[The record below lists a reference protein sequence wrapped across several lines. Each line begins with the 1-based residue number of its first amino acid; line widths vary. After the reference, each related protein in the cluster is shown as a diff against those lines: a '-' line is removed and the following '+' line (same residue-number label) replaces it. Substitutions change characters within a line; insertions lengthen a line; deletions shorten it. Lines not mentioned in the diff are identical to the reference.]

1 MNRKLIIRIA
11 VYVVLALVLLLGLY
25 LAWTK
30 VLVPLFDT
38 SAEDAGYVPDVRRF
52 TGSDEEY
59 FELDSDN
66 ITFKLDPTTTHFTVT
81 DKRTGKVWSSEAVG
95 VDDTSTALNEKN
107 RLKSIFTLKFKNS
120 AGKEPI
126 YTSYE
131 YSAANAL
138 YNVEWEDEDQ
148 TAVRVTFTVGNIPR
162 IYMFPPAIT
171 EDDYNAIMESAKA
184 YDKANKN
191 AGYAKTLENNYLLKG
206 EGAYRKKDDV
216 AALQEMYPD
225 LMDTRLYV
233 LTSTDVQKHIAEK
246 LEAVFFNAGYTMDDY
261 ERDVARK
268 VTSEEDEV
276 SEDELA
282 TTAAVFTISIVYR
295 LDGDDLVVEVP
306 LQDILYNPDAPITA
320 LTLLPAFGSAN
331 DKAEGYILV
340 PEGTGALIRFNNG
353 KTKQSAYYANMYGID
368 WATVQKEITNET
380 RITFPVFGIA
390 TEGSS
395 FLCILEDGRSWAGIN
410 ANIPRQPNYDGT
422 YNSASA
428 SYTLIHGDSYDV
440 AERSNSTVYMFEQQL
455 PEGKLSQRYRFV
467 ASDDYMD
474 MAAAY
479 REYLTDAY
487 PEEMSRIA
495 DSEGVTV
502 VDMVGAID
510 KVQQRFGVPTNVP
523 IPLTD
528 YNQATK
534 LLKELIDAKLPN
546 LTVRYSGWMNGGLNQ
561 DILNDI
567 RLMSEMGKE
576 SELMTFTETA
586 KKAGVPLY
594 LDGLTN
600 YARDSGLTEGFLA
613 LRDAAQFTT
622 REEVEIPEF
631 SPIWAGP
638 QSWRDTYYLLKPSLI
653 MSNTDVLSDAVT
665 EYGAAGVSLRD
676 IGYLISADYNPK
688 AVVTREEVR
697 LSHMQKLKELQL
709 KGQLVMTRSGND
721 YAVPYSDIIT
731 DIDFDGGR
739 YQIIDEYVPFYAAV
753 LHGTVPYTGEAYNLA
768 RDREELLLRSAE
780 MGASLQFCLM
790 ASNVEELQDS
800 WFSEY
805 YGADVTRVKATMLQT
820 IREYNEALGGTFD
833 QLIVDHER
841 NGNVTVTTF
850 ENGTRVY
857 VNYGYSA
864 VEMDGVTLEAR
875 SYKSVKEAIE

>member
-1 MNRKLIIRIA
+1 MNRKKIIRIS
-11 VYVVLALVLLLGLY
+11 VYIVLALVLLLGLY

-30 VLVPLFDT
+30 VIVPLFD
-38 SAEDAGYVPDVRRF
+38 SEADEAPYVADIRRYAS
-52 TGSDEEY
+52 SDEE

-66 ITFKLDPTTTHFTVT
+66 IHFELNPDTTHFTVT

-107 RLKSIFTLKFKNS
+107 RLKSVFTLKYKNS

-126 YTSYE
+126 FTSYE

-148 TAVRVTFTVGNIPR
+148 TAIRVTFTVGNIPR
-162 IYMFPPAIT
+162 IYMYPPAIT
-171 EDDYNAIMESAKA
+171 EEDMKTILANVTVSKDKRTIENA
-184 YDKANKN
+184 YQ
-191 AGYAKTLENNYLLKG
+191 LKG
-206 EGAYRKKDDV
+206 EGKYGKKDDV
-216 AALQEMYPD
+216 AALQEQYPD
-225 LMDTRLYV
+225 LLDTRLWI
-233 LTSTDVQKHIAEK
+233 LINPDMRENEAAK
-246 LEAVFFNAGYTMDDY
+246 LEKAFFDNGYTVDDY
-261 ERDVARK
+261 ERDFARL
-268 VTSEEDEV
+268 VQTEEE
-276 SEDELA
+276 ENA
-282 TTAAVFTISIVYR
+282 TDAAVFTISVVYR
-295 LDGDDLVVEVP
+295 LDGDDLLVEVP
-306 LQDILYNPDAPITA
+306 LQDIRYNPTAPITA

-331 DKAEGYILV
+331 DKTDGYILV

-380 RITFPVFGIA
+380 RITFPAFGMA

-395 FLCILEDGRSWAGIN
+395 FLCILEDGRSWAGIS
-410 ANIPRQPNYDGT
+410 ANIPGQPNYEGA

-428 SYTLIHGDSYDV
+428 TYTLIHGDSYDV
-440 AERSNSTVYMFEQQL
+440 AERSNSTVFMFEQNL

-474 MAAAY
+474 MATAY
-479 REYLTDAY
+479 REYLMAAY
-487 PEEMSRIA
+487 PEMNRVA
-495 DSEGVTV
+495 DSESVTV

-528 YNQATK
+528 YKQATELLNK
-534 LLKELIDAKLPN
+534 LIAENLPN

-561 DILNDI
+561 DILNKI

-576 SELMTFTETA
+576 SDLKAFAETA
-586 KKAGVPLY
+586 KNAGVPLY
-594 LDGLTN
+594 LDGLTS
-600 YARDSGLTEGFLA
+600 YARDSGLAEGFLA

-638 QSWRDTYYLLKPSLI
+638 QEWRDTYYLLKPSLI
-653 MSNTDVLSDAVT
+653 MSNTDVLSNAVN

-697 LSHMQKLKELQL
+697 LSHMQKLQELHT

-721 YAVPYSDIIT
+721 YAVPYSDIVT

-790 ASNVEELQDS
+790 AGNVEELQDS

-805 YGADVTRVKATMLQT
+805 YGADVERVYPTMIQT
-820 IREYNEALGGTFD
+820 IREYNEKMSGTFD
-833 QLIVDHER
+833 QLITDHER
-841 NGNVTVTTF
+841 TGEVAVTTF

-864 VEMDGVTLEAR
+864 VEMDGLTLEAR
-875 SYKSVKEAIE
+875 SYQTVKEAIE

>member
-1 MNRKLIIRIA
+1 MNRKKIVRISA
-11 VYVVLALVLLLGLY
+11 YVVLALVLLLGLY

-30 VLVPLFDT
+30 VIVPLFDT
-38 SAEDAGYVPDVRRF
+38 SDEDVGYVADIRRYAG
-52 TGSDEEY
+52 TDED

-66 ITFKLDPTTTHFTVT
+66 IHFELDPETTHFTVT

-107 RLKSIFTLKFKNS
+107 RLKSIFTLKYKNS

-126 YTSYE
+126 FTSYE

-148 TAVRVTFTVGNIPR
+148 TAIRVTFTVGDIPR
-162 IYMFPPAIT
+162 IYMYPPAIT
-171 EDDYNAIMESAKA
+171 EEDMKTVLANVAVSKDKRTIENA
-184 YDKANKN
+184 YQ
-191 AGYAKTLENNYLLKG
+191 LKG
-206 EGAYRKKDDV
+206 EGKYGKKDDV
-216 AALQEMYPD
+216 AALQEQYPD
-225 LMDTRLYV
+225 LLDTRLWI
-233 LTSTDVQKHIAEK
+233 LINPDMRENDAAK
-246 LEAVFFNAGYTMDDY
+246 LEKAFFDSGYTVEDY
-261 ERDVARK
+261 ERDFARK
-268 VTSEEDEV
+268 VTAAEEEG
-276 SEDELA
+276 
-282 TTAAVFTISIVYR
+282 TTTSAVFTISVVYR

-306 LQDILYNPDAPITA
+306 LQDLRYNPDAPITS

-331 DKAEGYILV
+331 NKAEGYILV
-340 PEGTGALIRFNNG
+340 PEGAGALIRFNNG

-395 FLCILEDGRSWAGIN
+395 FLCILEDGRSWAGIS
-410 ANIPRQPNYDGT
+410 ANVPGQPNYEGT

-455 PEGKLSQRYRFV
+455 PEGKISQRYRFV

-474 MAAAY
+474 MAASY
-479 REYLTDAY
+479 RDYLLAAY
-487 PEEMSRIA
+487 PEEMNRIA
-495 DSEGVTV
+495 DSQSVTV

-528 YNQATK
+528 YAQATELLNK
-534 LLKELIDAKLPN
+534 LIAEDLPN

-561 DILNDI
+561 DILNKI
-567 RLMSEMGKE
+567 RLMSEMGSE
-576 SELMTFTETA
+576 SELKTFTETA
-586 KKAGVPLY
+586 KNAGVPLY
-594 LDGLTN
+594 LDGLTS
-600 YARDSGLTEGFLA
+600 YARDSGLKEGFLA

-638 QSWRDTYYLLKPSLI
+638 QDWRDTYYLLKPSLI

-697 LSHMQKLKELQL
+697 LSHMSKLKELHL

-721 YAVPYSDIIT
+721 YAVPYSDVVT

-790 ASNVEELQDS
+790 AGNVEELQDS

-805 YGADVTRVKATMLQT
+805 YGADVERVYPTMIQT
-820 IREYNEALGGTFD
+820 IREYNEQMGGTFD
-833 QLIVDHER
+833 QLITDHER
-841 NGNVTVTTF
+841 TGEVTVTTF

-864 VEMDGVTLEAR
+864 VEMDGMTLEAR
-875 SYKSVKEAIE
+875 SYQTVKEAIE